1 MFTENH
7 ISIINGIRLIEDG
20 TGNVTEKIDLT
31 TLGDISDNYLVEGM
45 DEDYLMIR
53 SNQQGFLMMIDRKT
67 GTKTLL
73 YKELLDVEQQ
83 KYAETND
90 LPYYGDNLKFLKREG
105 DALLFNNDYVQD
117 GKIYKFMLGGS

>member
-1 MFTENH
+1 
-7 ISIINGIRLIEDG
+7 
-20 TGNVTEKIDLT
+20 
-31 TLGDISDNYLVEGM
+31 
-45 DEDYLMIR
+45 MIR

-105 DALLFNNDYVQD
+105 DALLFNNGYVQD

>member
-1 MFTENH
+1 
-7 ISIINGIRLIEDG
+7 
-20 TGNVTEKIDLT
+20 
-31 TLGDISDNYLVEGM
+31 
-45 DEDYLMIR
+45 MIR